1 MSLLLEALQRA
12 SRDKEKALAASV
24 APARTELAD
33 ELKLQDVPPVEA
45 SFPHLV
51 HEPEPMPVAVQVAP
65 AAVSTR
71 VEPALELTLE
81 APAPTAEPA
90 SPVPPI
96 ASAAPLATL
105 PREPSPPANTP
116 PAPVAV
122 PEKEPPRAAAS
133 VPKPASVPA
142 SAPELRAAPQ
152 VDQAQV
158 AQDIRRAY
166 GQKPLGSSH
175 SRRRVLILGG
185 VAAVLMLGL
194 GALFLSGLGDSGS
207 QLAAPSQVAG
217 PVGAQA
223 PEPLAAEP
231 AASEPVTSESVPSA
245 PEPAAS
251 PASTAK
257 ASTKTAPVGRPT
269 TPQLKSAAP
278 ARMGVAAPPSGLASA
293 PDAAPVASAKVA
305 LPKSPAGTEVALSE
319 TAAKPGVV
327 ARTRGPS
334 PLENGYSALLEGRL
348 DEAAR
353 LYGQALGDN
362 PEERDALLGLA
373 YIARQKGLR
382 DEAQAYYRR
391 VLRQEPGNTIAS
403 AALLGLDAELS
414 ASTSPR
420 RAQELAARQPDS
432 ALALSTAGHALV
444 RDGLLADAAQFF
456 ERAQRVEPAN
466 PLHAYN
472 HAVALDRLGHSA
484 RAAVQYQR
492 VLTLAEKAPPN
503 AASAFSL
510 ETVRQR
516 LDQLRQALATPAQ
529 SNP

>member
-12 SRDKEKALAASV
+12 SRDKENALAARV
-24 APARTELAD
+24 APARTGLAD

-51 HEPEPMPVAVQVAP
+51 HEPEPMPVAVQLAP

-158 AQDIRRAY
+158 ALDIQRAY

-231 AASEPVTSESVPSA
+231 AASA

-414 ASTSPR
+414 ASPSPR

-503 AASAFSL
+503 AVNAFSL
-510 ETVRQR
+510 EAVRQR